1 MSLYPNPFESR
12 ASEHQRGVHQ
22 FVSTFGAGA
31 IDLLPPAVWDRLVVL
46 RSSPGAGKTS
56 LMRLFAT
63 DTLMWIRDRYDN
75 SEPVCRLLTEREVIG
90 GGRHPRESWVFF
102 YRSTGTIS
110 RWWIFPSARRRLTGY
125 SYGCSTA
132 GS

>member
-12 ASEHQRGVHQ
+12 ASEHQRDVHQ
-22 FVSTFGAGA
+22 FVSTFGPGA

-63 DTLMWIRDRYDN
+63 ETLMWICERYDN
-75 SEPVCRLLTEREVIG
+75 SEPVRRLLTEREVLG
-90 GGRHPRESWVFF
+90 ADGTPAQARCT
-102 YRSTGTIS
+102 STS
-110 RWWIFPSARRRLTGY
+110 RPGLRVACRPSHRRGV
-125 SYGCSTA
+125 S
-132 GS
+132 